1 MSFQQPTSYEVR
13 GSDLGIRSG
22 EQSGKHVA
30 KNGSVLPDGCWISEL
45 ETIETL
51 HQRTDE
57 LNWGGGGSAFAINNT
72 QHLCLLRHVGDCLP
86 GACPACYLVLSVLAL
101 APSLPPPREVPQLD

>member
-57 LNWGGGGSAFAINNT
+57 LNWGGGGVHLQLTILNT
-72 QHLCLLRHVGDCLP
+72 YACSGMWGTV
-86 GACPACYLVLSVLAL
+86 CPARARRATLY
-101 APSLPPPREVPQLD
+101 